1 MTLSTTFVDP
11 KAVIRETGM
20 MSGNIVA
27 DFGCG
32 AGFFSIE
39 SARIVGDEGR
49 VYAIDVLPSALEA
62 IESQAKALG
71 LRNIVATRA
80 NLEREGGSKLPPDSI
95 DWVIAK
101 DVFFQNQSRD
111 VMIREIARVLKSG
124 GHALVM
130 EWNPD
135 DRGVGPDLAIRVS
148 RDELKSLAGAAGLSV
163 DRELPVGAFHYAFIV
178 KKS

>member
-1 MTLSTTFVDP
+1 MSLSTTFVDP
-11 KAVIRETGM
+11 KAVMQETGM
-20 MSGNIVA
+20 LPGNIVA

-49 VYAIDVLPSALEA
+49 VYALDVLPSALEA

-71 LRNIVATRA
+71 LRNIVATRV
-80 NLEREGGSKLPPDSI
+80 NIEREEGSKLPPNSV

-101 DVFFQNQSRD
+101 DVFFQNQNRD
-111 VMIREIARVLKSG
+111 IMMREIARILKSG
-124 GHALVM
+124 GQALIM

-135 DRGVGPDLAIRVS
+135 DMGIGPEVSVRVS
-148 RDELKSLAGAAGLSV
+148 RDELKSLATATGLSI
-163 DRELPVGAFHYAFIV
+163 DRNILVGAFHYAFVV
-178 KKS
+178 KKA